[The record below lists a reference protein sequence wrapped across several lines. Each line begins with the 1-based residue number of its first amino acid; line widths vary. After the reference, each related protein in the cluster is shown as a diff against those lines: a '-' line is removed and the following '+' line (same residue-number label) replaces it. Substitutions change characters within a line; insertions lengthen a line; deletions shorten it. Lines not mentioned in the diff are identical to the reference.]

1 VAHTDTLSS
10 PPGGDKHRPLV
21 VGLTGG
27 IGSGKSTVADIFQ
40 QLGIPVID
48 ADVIAHALVEPGQ
61 PALGEIIKA
70 FGANSVDA
78 SGVLDRN
85 RLRKLVFSDP
95 EQRCRLEAILHP
107 KIRREIIA
115 LTTTIQTPYCIVV
128 IPLLLE
134 TDQRDL
140 VDRILVVDTR
150 IDNQITRVTMRN
162 GLPRREIIAIM
173 TSQAS
178 RDSRL
183 AAADDVIDNNGAL
196 DELGNKVRAQHEKY
210 LKIALKQ
217 TA

>member
-1 VAHTDTLSS
+1 VAHTDARPS
-10 PPGGDKHRPLV
+10 PPGGDNLRPLI

-27 IGSGKSTVADIFQ
+27 IGSGKSTVTDIFQ

-70 FGANSVDA
+70 FGPDSVNA

-85 RLRKLVFSDP
+85 RLRELVFSDP
-95 EQRCRLEAILHP
+95 EQRRRLEAILHP

-115 LTTTIQTPYCIVV
+115 LTANIRTPYCIVV

-140 VDRILVVDTR
+140 VDRILVVDTGV
-150 IDNQITRVTMRN
+150 DNQIVRVTMRN
-162 GLPRREIIAIM
+162 SLPRREIMAII
-173 TSQAS
+173 TAQAS
-178 RDSRL
+178 RDRRL
-183 AAADDVIDNNGAL
+183 AAADEVIDNNGSLA
-196 DELGNKVRAQHEKY
+196 ELKNQVRAQHEKY
-210 LKIALKQ
+210 LKIALKP

>member
-1 VAHTDTLSS
+1 VADTDTLLS
-10 PPGGDKHRPLV
+10 PPGGDKHRPLI

-27 IGSGKSTVADIFQ
+27 IGSGKSTVADFFK

-48 ADVIAHALVEPGQ
+48 ADIIAHALVEPGQ
-61 PALGEIIKA
+61 PALGEIIKV
-70 FGANSVDA
+70 FGPDSVDA

-95 EQRCRLEAILHP
+95 GLRRRLEEILHP

-115 LTTTIQTPYCIVV
+115 LTTNIQTPYCIVV

-134 TDQRDL
+134 TDQREL
-140 VDRILVVDTR
+140 VDRILVVDTGV
-150 IDNQITRVTMRN
+150 DNQIARVTMRN
-162 GLPRREIIAIM
+162 GLPRHEIIAII
-173 TSQAS
+173 TAQAS

-183 AAADDVIDNNGAL
+183 AAADEVIDNDGSL
-196 DELGNKVRAQHEKY
+196 SELANQVHAQHEKY

-217 TA
+217 TD